1 MQYSWSGR
9 VATLGSYVGTLENL
23 KEKCFSLDVMY
34 IDMLVDAWNNEGLIT
49 KYIDLEKSPIP
60 LNKYA

>member
-1 MQYSWSGR
+1 M
-9 VATLGSYVGTLENL
+9 ATLGSYVGTLENL
-23 KEKCFSLDVMY
+23 KEKCCSLAVMY
-34 IDMLVDAWNNEGLIT
+34 IDMLVDAWNNEGLIP